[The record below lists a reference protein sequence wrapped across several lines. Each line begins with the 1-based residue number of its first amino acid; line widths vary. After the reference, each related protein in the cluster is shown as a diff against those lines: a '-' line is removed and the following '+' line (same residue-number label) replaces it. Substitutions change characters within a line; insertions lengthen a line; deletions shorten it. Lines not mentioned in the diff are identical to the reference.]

1 MSNDTVERG
10 ATSHLT
16 HELDV
21 NARKIYDAVLVL
33 RYTNAASVSSKIEM
47 IFGYDVYAALLRIN
61 QSFGVD
67 SENQQTF
74 AGVRFSVDLVNLKR
88 LAISIDI

>member
-1 MSNDTVERG
+1 MSNDTVERA

-16 HELDV
+16 QELDV

-33 RYTNAASVSSKIEM
+33 RYTNAASISSKIEM

-61 QSFGVD
+61 QNFGVD

>member
-1 MSNDTVERG
+1 MSNDTVEHG

-16 HELDV
+16 QMLDV

-33 RYTNAASVSSKIEM
+33 RYTNAGVGASRIEM

-67 SENQQTF
+67 IENQQTF
-74 AGVRFSVDLVNLKR
+74 AGVRFSVDLVNVRR
-88 LAISIDI
+88 LAINLDI